1 MVRGRVGGMAV
12 DKRTLL
18 LDAAEAV
25 LVEYGLVGATIDH
38 VTSRA
43 GVAKGTFYLYFR
55 SKDEVVAALQQ
66 RHWDALMQ
74 AAVDAATQLDADADW
89 WNVIDSFIEAVIDFD
104 LQHRAWHRLVAQGWS
119 APHGGGVTPQH
130 EQQMIDLFD
139 ARISEAVERDQFS
152 VPDTQMTATLL
163 YRAIQGTS
171 HQFCQSED
179 DVDRDRVVDAMKW
192 FIRRVLTGSD

>member
-1 MVRGRVGGMAV
+1 MAV

-25 LVEYGLVGATIDH
+25 LVEHGLVGATIDH
-38 VTSRA
+38 ITSRA

-74 AAVDAATQLDADADW
+74 AAVDAAAQLDGDGDDENWWGVVDA
-89 WNVIDSFIEAVIDFD
+89 FIETVIDFD
-104 LQHRAWHRLVAQGWS
+104 FEHRAWHRLISQGWS
-119 APHGGGVTPQH
+119 TPYSAGVTPH
-130 EQQMIDLFD
+130 NEQQMISLFQE
-139 ARISEAVERDQFS
+139 RIAEAADQGKFKIDD
-152 VPDTQMTATLL
+152 PQMTATLM

-171 HQFCQSED
+171 HQCCLSDEPM
-179 DVDRDRVVDAMKW
+179 DRDRVVDGIKW
-192 FIRRVLTGSD
+192 FVRRVLEGTG